1 MKEIKGGVT
10 APKGFLAA
18 GVEANIK
25 YQDRKD
31 MALVY
36 SEKPC
41 AAAGTFTSNVVKAAC
56 VTWDQEIV
64 ANSPYAQAVIVNAGI
79 ANACTGKQGY
89 EYCDATAKKAAEVL
103 SIPKESVLVASTGV
117 IGVQLPIDKIV
128 KGVELL
134 AAAKSA
140 DQAGAQAAAEAIMTT
155 DTKDKQV
162 AVTFEIGGRAVT
174 IGGMC
179 KGSGMIHP
187 NMCTML
193 AFLTTDIAIKKE
205 LLQEALREDIQDTY
219 NMVSVDGDTSTNDT
233 VLVLANGMAGNE
245 EIAEKNADYEK
256 FVEALHFVNETL
268 AKKMA
273 GDGEGATALFEAKV
287 IHAHTKEQAKT
298 IAKSVICSSLTKAAI
313 FGHDANWGRILCAM
327 GYSGA
332 KFNPEAVELFFQS
345 KSGNIQ
351 IYKDGVAVDYSEEEA
366 TKILSDEEVT
376 VLIDMKSGNASAC
389 AWGCDLSY
397 DYVRINADY
406 RS

>member
-1 MKEIKGGVT
+1 MKEIEGGVT

-64 ANSPYAQAVIVNAGI
+64 DNSPYAQAVIVNAGI

-103 SIPKESVLVASTGV
+103 DIPKESVLVASTGV

-128 KGVELL
+128 NGVELL

-193 AFLTTDIAIKKE
+193 AFITTDIAIKKE
-205 LLQEALREDIQDTY
+205 LL
-219 NMVSVDGDTSTNDT
+219 
-233 VLVLANGMAGNE
+233 
-245 EIAEKNADYEK
+245 
-256 FVEALHFVNETL
+256 
-268 AKKMA
+268 
-273 GDGEGATALFEAKV
+273 
-287 IHAHTKEQAKT
+287 
-298 IAKSVICSSLTKAAI
+298 
-313 FGHDANWGRILCAM
+313 
-327 GYSGA
+327 
-332 KFNPEAVELFFQS
+332 
-345 KSGNIQ
+345 
-351 IYKDGVAVDYSEEEA
+351 
-366 TKILSDEEVT
+366 
-376 VLIDMKSGNASAC
+376 
-389 AWGCDLSY
+389 
-397 DYVRINADY
+397 
-406 RS
+406 